1 MPLHQHA
8 GHRNMPGLFAGRSS
22 RTYDRLARWVL
33 PRAYRRLARDAA
45 PVAPA
50 GGAVLDVGTGPGIL
64 LRELG
69 RLRPDLR
76 LTGLD
81 LSADMVAAAG
91 RNLAAFGDR
100 ATTVV
105 GDVTALPFD
114 DHSFALITT
123 SLSLHHWDRVEAA
136 APELARV
143 LRPGGRVVVYDFPMA
158 PFDDLAAAGPLAAGS
173 RTRVRTGIP
182 FVVVE
187 RMVLTG

>member
-8 GHRNMPGLFAGRSS
+8 GHRNLPGMFAGRSS
-22 RTYDRLARWVL
+22 RTYDRLARRVL

-45 PVAPA
+45 SIAPS

-69 RLRPDLR
+69 RQRPDLR

-81 LSADMVAAAG
+81 LSPDMVAAAA
-91 RNLAAFGDR
+91 RNLADFGER

-105 GDVTALPFD
+105 GDVTDLPFD
-114 DHSFALITT
+114 DDSFDLITT
-123 SLSLHHWDRVEAA
+123 SLSLHHWDRVDAA

-143 LRPGGRVVVYDFPMA
+143 LRPGGRVVVYDFPFA
-158 PFDDLAAAGPLAAGS
+158 PFDELATGPLTAAPRS
-173 RTRVRTGIP
+173 RIRTGIP
-182 FVVVE
+182 FVSCE